1 MRVQEVREL
10 PNEELLTRLDEV
22 KEELFNLRFQNATGQ
37 LENYKRLGSLK
48 KDVAKIETVL
58 RERELGIEPP
68 PEERPEPKARRR
80 RREAAEETSSE
91 EEEQVEEEVPQ
102 PRARA
107 RRRLRRQRETAEE
120 EAAEVEPAAEQ
131 LEEEE

>member
-1 MRVQEVREL
+1 LRVQEVREL
-10 PNEELLTRLDEV
+10 PDEELVTRLDEV

-37 LENYKRLGSLK
+37 LENYKRLGILK
-48 KDVAKIETVL
+48 KDIAKIETVL

-80 RREAAEETSSE
+80 RRETADDAEPE
-91 EEEQVEEEVPQ
+91 EEEGEEEVAR

-107 RRRLRRQRETAEE
+107 RRRLRRERETSEK
-120 EAAEVEPAAEQ
+120 EAAEEPREEAM
-131 LEEEE
+131 EEEE